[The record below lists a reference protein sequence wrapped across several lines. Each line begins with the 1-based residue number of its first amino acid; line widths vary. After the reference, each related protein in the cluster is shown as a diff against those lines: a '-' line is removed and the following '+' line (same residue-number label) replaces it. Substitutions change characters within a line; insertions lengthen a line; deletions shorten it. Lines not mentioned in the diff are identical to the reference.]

1 MSVREKEAGDSV
13 DYPHSDGTLG
23 KKKRS
28 TSETVEYPRRR
39 ATIACQIC
47 RLRKTRCNGARP
59 KCQLCS
65 DLNAECVY
73 REPGIKLDAG
83 DKLILD
89 QLTRIESLLHSSLT
103 TQPHAAFS
111 TTSPATSHDTN
122 IGSDDT
128 LTRSSGLPAHGRLS
142 AVGLGSW
149 VNPPASISIST
160 MPKMHTTPA
169 LHLLRWP
176 LIRDLVPEGHDPQH
190 LLRLEMARE
199 PLRLTPNSGFD
210 LTNAST
216 YAQAFFNHG
225 NVWYAC
231 VNPHTWNQY
240 YQSALAQGFQGG
252 PMSCL
257 VLLVLALGSAGHS
270 GSISFVPADHEPPGL
285 PYFAAAW
292 SFLPSA
298 MMQNT
303 VVAAQCMVLAAAYLF
318 YLVRPLE
325 AWTLLSNVSLKLQL
339 LFGSPDR
346 IPDQWRE
353 LSVRV
358 YWNALL
364 FESDLLAELDLPH
377 SGIVNFEEVVDLPGG
392 FEEEEKDEDG
402 AERERTEQ
410 GGTRKH
416 PGSSRPPDSQL
427 AIRHDELW
435 YFLAE
440 IALRRLLNRVSHI
453 IYQKDSTHTL
463 STLGPIVFELDFQ
476 LSQWYDSLP
485 QPIQFPLTS
494 PPLSNPVQTV
504 LRLRYNAC
512 RTIIYR
518 PYILAVFENEQ
529 AGSDAGVKECCRRC
543 LDATI
548 RQLEHIAS
556 HREGH
561 LPYLWQGALSMVSQ
575 TLLIMGASMS
585 PILSGLLPPAPRT
598 DAIIAGVVS
607 EVERYAHLAPSLKLS
622 AEIIRDAERRRRSRL
637 RSASQCL

>member
-1 MSVREKEAGDSV
+1 
-13 DYPHSDGTLG
+13 
-23 KKKRS
+23 
-28 TSETVEYPRRR
+28 
-39 ATIACQIC
+39 
-47 RLRKTRCNGARP
+47 
-59 KCQLCS
+59 
-65 DLNAECVY
+65 
-73 REPGIKLDAG
+73 
-83 DKLILD
+83 
-89 QLTRIESLLHSSLT
+89 
-103 TQPHAAFS
+103 
-111 TTSPATSHDTN
+111 
-122 IGSDDT
+122 
-128 LTRSSGLPAHGRLS
+128 
-142 AVGLGSW
+142 
-149 VNPPASISIST
+149 

-169 LHLLRWP
+169 LHLLQWP
-176 LIRDLVPEGHDPQH
+176 LIRDLVPKAYGPQH

-216 YAQAFFNHG
+216 YAQAFFTHG

-240 YQSALAQGFQGG
+240 YQSALAQGFQEG
-252 PMSCL
+252 PMSCF

-270 GSISFVPADHEPPGL
+270 GSISFVLADHEPPGL

-292 SFLPSA
+292 SFLPSV

-303 VVAAQCMVLAAAYLF
+303 VVATQCMVLASAYLF

-346 IPDQWRE
+346 IPAQWRE

-377 SGIVNFEEVVDLPGG
+377 SGIVNFEEIVDLPGG
-392 FEEEEKDEDG
+392 FEEEGDNDGDE
-402 AERERTEQ
+402 AERERSEQ
-410 GGTRKH
+410 SGIRK
-416 PGSSRPPDSQL
+416 R
-427 AIRHDELW
+427 RHDDLW

-463 STLGPIVFELDFQ
+463 STLGPIVSELDFQ

-485 QPIQFPLTS
+485 RPIQFPLTQS
-494 PPLSNPVQTV
+494 PLSNPVQTV

-518 PYILAVFENEQ
+518 PYILAVLEDEQ
-529 AGSDAGVKECCRRC
+529 AGADAGVKECCRRC
-543 LDATI
+543 LDATV

-585 PILSGLLPPAPRT
+585 PILSVLLPPTART
-598 DAIIAGVVS
+598 DAIIAGVVA

-622 AEIIRDAERRRRSRL
+622 AEIIRDAERRRQIRL
-637 RSASQCL
+637 RSAGQ

>member
-1 MSVREKEAGDSV
+1 MEMPPEKEPDLAADFTA
-13 DYPHSDGTLG
+13 SDTSLG

-28 TSETVEYPRRR
+28 NSEAAEYPRRR

-89 QLTRIESLLHSSLT
+89 HLARIEGLLHSSLAG
-103 TQPHAAFS
+103 QGSHMVLS
-111 TTSPATSHDTN
+111 STSPATSNDTN
-122 IGSDDT
+122 LGSDET
-128 LTRSSGLPAHGRLS
+128 LARASGGLPVPGRLS

-169 LHLLRWP
+169 LHLLQWP
-176 LIRDLVPEGHDPQH
+176 LIRDLVSVAYDPQH
-190 LLRLEMARE
+190 LLQLEMARE
-199 PLRLTPNSGFD
+199 PLRMTPNSGFD

-231 VNPHTWNQY
+231 VNPFTWNRY
-240 YQSALAQGFQGG
+240 YQTALAQGFQEG

-257 VLLVLALGSAGHS
+257 VLLVLALGSASHS
-270 GSISFVPADHEPPGL
+270 GSISFVPPDREPPGL

-292 SFLPSA
+292 SVLPSV
-298 MMQNT
+298 MMRNT
-303 VVAAQCMVLAAAYLF
+303 VFSTQCMVLASAYLF

-325 AWTLLSNVSLKLQL
+325 AWTLLSNVSMKLQL
-339 LFGSPDR
+339 LFGNPNR
-346 IPDQWRE
+346 IPNQWRE

-377 SGIVNFEEVVDLPGG
+377 SGIVHFEERVDLPGG
-392 FEEEEKDEDG
+392 FEDED
-402 AERERTEQ
+402 AEDEDDEEDGDIDQGKESRTTRFREEAAGRE
-410 GGTRKH
+410 
-416 PGSSRPPDSQL
+416 
-427 AIRHDELW
+427 ELW

-453 IYQKDSTHTL
+453 IYQKDCTHTL
-463 STLGPIVFELDFQ
+463 SSLGPIVSELDFQ
-476 LSQWYDSLP
+476 LSQWYESLP
-485 QPIQFPLTS
+485 GPVQFPLTQA
-494 PPLSNPVQTV
+494 PLSNPVQTV

-529 AGSDAGVKECCRRC
+529 AGTDSGVRECCRRC
-543 LDATI
+543 LDATL
-548 RQLEHIAS
+548 RQLEHITS

-561 LPYLWQGALSMVSQ
+561 LPYLWQGALSIVSQ
-575 TLLIMGASMS
+575 TLLIMGATMS
-585 PILSGLLPPAPRT
+585 PSLSTLLPPGPRM
-598 DAIIAGVVS
+598 DSIIASVVG

-622 AEIIRDAERRRRSRL
+622 AEIIRDAERRRQICL
-637 RSASQCL
+637 RSAGLCL

>member
-1 MSVREKEAGDSV
+1 M
-13 DYPHSDGTLG
+13 
-23 KKKRS
+23 
-28 TSETVEYPRRR
+28 
-39 ATIACQIC
+39 
-47 RLRKTRCNGARP
+47 
-59 KCQLCS
+59 
-65 DLNAECVY
+65 NAECVY

-89 QLTRIESLLHSSLT
+89 QLARIESLLHSNLT
-103 TQPHAAFS
+103 NQTPHLALS
-111 TTSPATSHDTN
+111 STSPATSNDTN
-122 IGSDDT
+122 IGSDVP
-128 LTRSSGLPAHGRLS
+128 LTRTSSTGLPVPGRLS

-169 LHLLRWP
+169 LHLLQWP
-176 LIRDLVPEGHDPQH
+176 LIRDLVSGAYDPQH
-190 LLRLEMARE
+190 LLQLEMARE
-199 PLRLTPNSGFD
+199 SLRLTPNSGFD
-210 LTNAST
+210 LTNAPT
-216 YAQAFFNHG
+216 YAQAFFNYG

-231 VNPHTWNQY
+231 VNPYTWNRY
-240 YQSALAQGFQGG
+240 YQSALAQGFQEG

-257 VLLVLALGSAGHS
+257 VLLVLALGSASHS
-270 GSISFVPADHEPPGL
+270 GSISFVPADLEPPGL

-292 SFLPSA
+292 SFLPSV
-298 MMQNT
+298 MMRNT
-303 VVAAQCMVLAAAYLF
+303 VIATQCMVLASAYLF

-325 AWTLLSNVSLKLQL
+325 AWTLLSNVSMKLQL
-339 LFGSPDR
+339 LFGSPNR
-346 IPDQWRE
+346 IPAQWRE

-377 SGIVNFEEVVDLPGG
+377 SGIVNFEELVDLPGG
-392 FEEEEKDEDG
+392 FEEEDEEDWNEEERDKKD
-402 AERERTEQ
+402 Q
-410 GGTRKH
+410 GGTRKYQS
-416 PGSSRPPDSQL
+416 SSRLVDSHL
-427 AIRHDELW
+427 ADRRDELW

-463 STLGPIVFELDFQ
+463 SSLGPIVSELDFQ

-485 QPIQFPLTS
+485 QPVQFPLTQ

-529 AGSDAGVKECCRRC
+529 AGADAGVKECCRRC
-543 LDATI
+543 LDATL
-548 RQLEHIAS
+548 RQLEHITS

-575 TLLIMGASMS
+575 TLLIMGATMS
-585 PILSGLLPPAPRT
+585 PTLSTLLPPAARM
-598 DAIIAGVVS
+598 DAIIAGVVT

-622 AEIIRDAERRRRSRL
+622 AEIIRDAERRRQIRL
-637 RSASQCL
+637 RSASICL

>member
-1 MSVREKEAGDSV
+1 MSVREKEGDAG
-13 DYPHSDGTLG
+13 DYPHSDDTSGN
-23 KKKRS
+23 KKRS
-28 TSETVEYPRRR
+28 TSESVEYPRRR

-103 TQPHAAFS
+103 NQPHAALS
-111 TTSPATSHDTN
+111 TASPATSNETN
-122 IGSDDT
+122 MGSDDLLVRT
-128 LTRSSGLPAHGRLS
+128 TGLPAHGRLS

-169 LHLLRWP
+169 LHLLKWP
-176 LIRDLVPEGHDPQH
+176 LIRDLVPEAYNPQH

-216 YAQAFFNHG
+216 YAQAFFNQG

-240 YQSALAQGFQGG
+240 YQSALAQGFQRG

-303 VVAAQCMVLAAAYLF
+303 VVAAQSMVLAAAYLF

-325 AWTLLSNVSLKLQL
+325 AWTLLANVSLKLQL

-346 IPDQWRE
+346 IPPRWRE

-392 FEEEEKDEDG
+392 FEEEENDGEGED
-402 AERERTEQ
+402 REWNEQ
-410 GGTRKH
+410 SGTRKR
-416 PGSSRPPDSQL
+416 PSDSLLASRN
-427 AIRHDELW
+427 DELW

-485 QPIQFPLTS
+485 RPIQFPLTS
-494 PPLSNPVQTV
+494 PPLSNPIQTV

-548 RQLEHIAS
+548 RQLEHITS

-575 TLLIMGASMS
+575 TLLIMGASLS
-585 PILSGLLPPAPRT
+585 PTLSALLPPAPRT

-622 AEIIRDAERRRRSRL
+622 AEIVRDAERRRRMRL
-637 RSASQCL
+637 RPS